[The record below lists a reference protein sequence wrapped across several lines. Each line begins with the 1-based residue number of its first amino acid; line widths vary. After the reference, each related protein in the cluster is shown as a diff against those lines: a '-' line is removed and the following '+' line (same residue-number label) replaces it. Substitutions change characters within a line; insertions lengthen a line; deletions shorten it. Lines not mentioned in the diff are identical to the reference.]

1 MSLSENLEKSLNSM
15 TPEEL
20 QKLWERLEPFNHVGP
35 LAIDFIEEMQ
45 NFLNVG
51 YKYVSIKKPFNKGKF
66 NKGYT
71 KEIEYCLAA

>member
-35 LAIDFIEEMQ
+35 LAEEFI
-45 NFLNVG
+45 
-51 YKYVSIKKPFNKGKF
+51 
-66 NKGYT
+66 
-71 KEIEYCLAA
+71 KEIEKINQNENKKLH